1 MNVSKIRPWRSPRY
15 LDWVRSRPCA
25 HCGAIGQSQAHH
37 RIGLVGGVMGSKA
50 GDQEAMPLCDAC
62 HSDLHAGRI
71 DLEAQVGWLLRTLE
85 VAFAHGELGGRDDG

>member
-25 HCGAIGQSQAHH
+25 HCGEVGPSEAHH
-37 RIGLVGGVMGSKA
+37 LIGLFGGHMGSKV
-50 GDQEAMPLCDAC
+50 GDEFAVPLCSDC
-62 HSDLHAGRI
+62 HRDLHAGRI
-71 DLEAQVGWLLRTLE
+71 EFEAQVPWLARTLE